1 MVHSAVEAVNVAGA
15 NVAKSTLKG
24 IKVASAQSGV
34 SFQYLLAKAAQESS
48 FDSDARAKSS
58 SATGLYQFTRGTW
71 LDVVKRHAGELGLD
85 SIAGRSV
92 DDLLS
97 LRSDPEVSALAAAA
111 YARDNAAELESKLG
125 CAPDS
130 ADLYLAHFLGPRG
143 AGAMLNAADNAPNI
157 YAAHV
162 NPAAAKANPSVFYA
176 PTGAPRTVSD
186 VVDLIRSRFSAQMDK
201 VSDVAASMANEDHA
215 EAVELDR
222 QVRQTGAPR
231 FMPGA
236 ADMKD
241 AVAKNDPTRMALDWY
256 IIEELVKV
264 MANNPMAMT
273 EETGGND
280 TALPARGFAG
290 SDWASAL
297 TDTFLDDAGLRP
309 GASAAASHVSRA
321 YTTLQRR

>member
-48 FDSDARAKSS
+48 FDSDARAKTS
-58 SATGLYQFTRGTW
+58 SATGLFQFTRGTW

-85 SIAGRSV
+85 SIAGKNV
-92 DDLLS
+92 DDLLA
-97 LRSDPEVSALAAAA
+97 LRNDPEVSALAAAA
-111 YARDNAAELESKLG
+111 YARDNAEELQNKLG
-125 CAPDS
+125 RAPDS

-176 PTGAPRTVSD
+176 PTGAPRTVAD
-186 VVDLIRSRFSAQMDK
+186 VVDLIRNKFSAQMEK

-222 QVRQTGAPR
+222 QVRQTGGPR
-231 FMPGA
+231 LNPGI
-236 ADMKD
+236 ADLKD
-241 AVAKNDPTRMALDWY
+241 AVAKNDVSRMALNWY
-256 IIEELVKV
+256 MIEELVKV
-264 MANNPMAMT
+264 MSNNPMNMVEDGAP
-273 EETGGND
+273 ND
-280 TALPARGFAG
+280 TALPARGFSG
-290 SDWASAL
+290 GDWAAAL
-297 TDTFLDDAGLRP
+297 TDNFLDDAGITP
-309 GASAAASHVSRA
+309 GAAASVSRA
-321 YTTLQRR
+321 YTHLQRR